1 MLRKFNSFIE
11 KWMALVTPTC
21 LLLGVCFPDI
31 AKCGLPYVPAV
42 FAFMT
47 FAGALKSRFKDVA
60 NVFRHPG
67 SLLIIMLLVHVV
79 IPTAACGAGHL
90 FFGNNMELITGM
102 VLEFAVPTAVVSL
115 MWVTIYDG
123 NSPLSLSL
131 VVLDTVLAPFLI
143 PATLKIL
150 LGSAVTIDP
159 ARMMRELIFMVA
171 LPAVVAMVLNQIT
184 DGKVMETWP
193 GKLAPFSKMCLIFV
207 VTSNSSK
214 VSPYMK
220 HLNGERLEVAAAI
233 LVLAAGGYAIGW
245 IIAILTRQNKEA
257 TVSMIYGSG
266 MRNISA
272 GAVIAGAYF
281 PAETLFPV
289 MIGTLFQ
296 QILAA
301 FYGSMMRRVQTG
313 QQEREKEHGVSA

>member
-131 VVLDTVLAPFLI
+131 VVRV
-143 PATLKIL
+143 K
-150 LGSAVTIDP
+150 
-159 ARMMRELIFMVA
+159 VA
-171 LPAVVAMVLNQIT
+171 L
-184 DGKVMETWP
+184 
-193 GKLAPFSKMCLIFV
+193 
-207 VTSNSSK
+207 
-214 VSPYMK
+214 
-220 HLNGERLEVAAAI
+220 AI
-233 LVLAAGGYAIGW
+233 LVLAASGYALGW
-245 IIAILTRQNKEA
+245 FVAYIFRKDRSTA
-257 TVSMIYGSG
+257 VSMMYGTG

-272 GAVIAGAYF
+272 GAVIAAAYF
-281 PAETLFPV
+281 PGEVMFPV

-296 QILAA
+296 QVLAA
-301 FYGSMMRRVQTG
+301 LFGKLLAQKKEK
-313 QQEREKEHGVSA
+313 QEFC

>member
-79 IPTAACGAGHL
+79 IPTASCGAGHL

-184 DGKVMETWP
+184 DGNVMETWP
-193 GKLAPFSKMCLIFV
+193 GKLAPFSKLALIFV

-214 VSPYMK
+214 VAPYIRDMNMQRVK
-220 HLNGERLEVAAAI
+220 VALAI
-233 LVLAAGGYAIGW
+233 LVLAASGYALGW
-245 IIAILTRQNKEA
+245 FVAYIFRKDRSTA
-257 TVSMIYGSG
+257 VSMMYGTG

-272 GAVIAGAYF
+272 GAVIAAAYF
-281 PAETLFPV
+281 PGEVMFPV

-296 QILAA
+296 QVLAA
-301 FYGSMMRRVQTG
+301 LFGKLLAQKKEK
-313 QQEREKEHGVSA
+313 QEFC

>member
-79 IPTAACGAGHL
+79 IPTASCGAGHL

-131 VVLDTVLAPFLI
+131 VVLDTVLAPFVI

-193 GKLAPFSKMCLIFV
+193 GKLSPFSKLALIFV

-214 VSPYMK
+214 VAPYIRDMNMQRVK
-220 HLNGERLEVAAAI
+220 VALAI
-233 LVLAAGGYAIGW
+233 LVLAASGYALGW
-245 IIAILTRQNKEA
+245 FVAYIFRKDRSTA
-257 TVSMIYGSG
+257 VSMMYGTG

-272 GAVIAGAYF
+272 GAVIAAAYF
-281 PAETLFPV
+281 PGEVMFPV

-296 QILAA
+296 QVLAA
-301 FYGSMMRRVQTG
+301 LFGKLLAQKKEK
-313 QQEREKEHGVSA
+313 QEFC

>member
-79 IPTAACGAGHL
+79 IPTASCGAGHL

-171 LPAVVAMVLNQIT
+171 LPAVVAMVINHIICCHQLFKIFLHVSFHCPALLFCT
-184 DGKVMETWP
+184 VYSSVWLKYI
-193 GKLAPFSKMCLIFV
+193 CL
-207 VTSNSSK
+207 
-214 VSPYMK
+214 
-220 HLNGERLEVAAAI
+220 ERKRK
-233 LVLAAGGYAIGW
+233 YH
-245 IIAILTRQNKEA
+245 K
-257 TVSMIYGSG
+257 
-266 MRNISA
+266 
-272 GAVIAGAYF
+272 
-281 PAETLFPV
+281 
-289 MIGTLFQ
+289 LFQ
-296 QILAA
+296 
-301 FYGSMMRRVQTG
+301 F
-313 QQEREKEHGVSA
+313 H

>member
-171 LPAVVAMVLNQIT
+171 LPAVVAMVAPYIRDMNMQRV
-184 DGKVMETWP
+184 KVA
-193 GKLAPFSKMCLIFV
+193 L
-207 VTSNSSK
+207 
-214 VSPYMK
+214 
-220 HLNGERLEVAAAI
+220 AI
-233 LVLAAGGYAIGW
+233 LVLAASGYALGW
-245 IIAILTRQNKEA
+245 FVAYIFRKDRSTA
-257 TVSMIYGSG
+257 VSMMYGTG

-272 GAVIAGAYF
+272 GAVIAAAYF
-281 PAETLFPV
+281 PGEVMFPV

-296 QILAA
+296 QVLAA
-301 FYGSMMRRVQTG
+301 LFGKLLAQKKEK
-313 QQEREKEHGVSA
+313 QEFC

>member
-115 MWVTIYDG
+115 MWVMIYDG

-159 ARMMRELIFMVA
+159 ARMMRELIF
-171 LPAVVAMVLNQIT
+171 
-184 DGKVMETWP
+184 
-193 GKLAPFSKMCLIFV
+193 V

-214 VSPYMK
+214 VAPYIRDMNMQRVK
-220 HLNGERLEVAAAI
+220 VALAI
-233 LVLAAGGYAIGW
+233 LVLAASGYALGW
-245 IIAILTRQNKEA
+245 FVAYIFRKDRSTA
-257 TVSMIYGSG
+257 VSMMYGTG

-272 GAVIAGAYF
+272 GAVIAAAYF
-281 PAETLFPV
+281 PGEVMFPV

-296 QILAA
+296 QVLAA
-301 FYGSMMRRVQTG
+301 LFGKLLAQKKEK
-313 QQEREKEHGVSA
+313 QEFC

>member
-150 LGSAVTIDP
+150 LGSAKTWSNTAEGVVFTLRLP
-159 ARMMRELIFMVA
+159 RMI
-171 LPAVVAMVLNQIT
+171 
-184 DGKVMETWP
+184 
-193 GKLAPFSKMCLIFV
+193 
-207 VTSNSSK
+207 
-214 VSPYMK
+214 
-220 HLNGERLEVAAAI
+220 
-233 LVLAAGGYAIGW
+233 
-245 IIAILTRQNKEA
+245 
-257 TVSMIYGSG
+257 
-266 MRNISA
+266 
-272 GAVIAGAYF
+272 GAVLVGSALSLSGAAY
-281 PAETLFPV
+281 
-289 MIGTLFQ
+289 Q
-296 QILAA
+296 
-301 FYGSMMRRVQTG
+301 
-313 QQEREKEHGVSA
+313 GVFKNPLLQKK

>member
-79 IPTAACGAGHL
+79 IPTASCGAGHL

-159 ARMMRELIFMVA
+159 ARMMRELIF
-171 LPAVVAMVLNQIT
+171 
-184 DGKVMETWP
+184 
-193 GKLAPFSKMCLIFV
+193 V

-214 VSPYMK
+214 VAPYIRDMNMQRVK
-220 HLNGERLEVAAAI
+220 VALAI
-233 LVLAAGGYAIGW
+233 LVLAASGYALGW
-245 IIAILTRQNKEA
+245 FVAYIFRKDRSTA
-257 TVSMIYGSG
+257 VSMMYGTG

-272 GAVIAGAYF
+272 GAVIAAAYF
-281 PAETLFPV
+281 PGEVMFPV

-296 QILAA
+296 QVLAA
-301 FYGSMMRRVQTG
+301 LFGKLLAQKKEK
-313 QQEREKEHGVSA
+313 QEFC

>member
-67 SLLIIMLLVHVV
+67 SLFIIMLLVHVV
-79 IPTAACGAGHL
+79 IPTAACRAGHL

-131 VVLDTVLAPFLI
+131 VVLDTVL
-143 PATLKIL
+143 
-150 LGSAVTIDP
+150 
-159 ARMMRELIFMVA
+159 
-171 LPAVVAMVLNQIT
+171 
-184 DGKVMETWP
+184 
-193 GKLAPFSKMCLIFV
+193 CLF
-207 VTSNSSK
+207 
-214 VSPYMK
+214 
-220 HLNGERLEVAAAI
+220 
-233 LVLAAGGYAIGW
+233 
-245 IIAILTRQNKEA
+245 
-257 TVSMIYGSG
+257 
-266 MRNISA
+266 
-272 GAVIAGAYF
+272 
-281 PAETLFPV
+281 
-289 MIGTLFQ
+289 
-296 QILAA
+296 
-301 FYGSMMRRVQTG
+301 
-313 QQEREKEHGVSA
+313 

>member
-102 VLEFAVPTAVVSL
+102 AIFIQFHAASITAFRSKYFSCCPQT
-115 MWVTIYDG
+115 VT
-123 NSPLSLSL
+123 
-131 VVLDTVLAPFLI
+131 
-143 PATLKIL
+143 
-150 LGSAVTIDP
+150 
-159 ARMMRELIFMVA
+159 
-171 LPAVVAMVLNQIT
+171 
-184 DGKVMETWP
+184 
-193 GKLAPFSKMCLIFV
+193 
-207 VTSNSSK
+207 
-214 VSPYMK
+214 
-220 HLNGERLEVAAAI
+220 
-233 LVLAAGGYAIGW
+233 
-245 IIAILTRQNKEA
+245 
-257 TVSMIYGSG
+257 
-266 MRNISA
+266 
-272 GAVIAGAYF
+272 
-281 PAETLFPV
+281 
-289 MIGTLFQ
+289 
-296 QILAA
+296 AA
-301 FYGSMMRRVQTG
+301 FIFFRFS
-313 QQEREKEHGVSA
+313 

>member
-245 IIAILTRQNKEA
+245 IIAILTRQNKAA